1 MRINKIDDG
10 DKVNA
15 MISLVGPEVVDFLVA
30 LVSPA
35 NIEEE
40 TYVELSTL
48 LEKHYM
54 SGMNE
59 LAERY
64 SFDTRFQKESETVT
78 EFI

>member
-54 SGMNE
+54 SGTNE